1 LIQNGVESRGID
13 TNKGENFFDWDGY
26 VDLIMGNPPY
36 SIAQRFIEHA
46 LPRCG
51 TLIFLLRLNFL
62 GSLKRKEFWN
72 QNKPD
77 TLFVLSKRPSFRMT
91 GTDMTEYAWY
101 VWQNEAKHID
111 QGIHHINP

>member
-51 TLIFLLRLNFL
+51 
-62 GSLKRKEFWN
+62 
-72 QNKPD
+72 
-77 TLFVLSKRPSFRMT
+77 RPSFRMT